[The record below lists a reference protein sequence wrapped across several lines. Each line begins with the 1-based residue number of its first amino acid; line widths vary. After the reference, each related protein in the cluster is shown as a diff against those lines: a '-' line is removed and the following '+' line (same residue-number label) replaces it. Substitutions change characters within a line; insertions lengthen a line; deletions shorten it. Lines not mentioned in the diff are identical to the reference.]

1 VGHRNEEV
9 SGMFMPVYCIK
20 YDRHDRYIITG
31 GDDKLLKI
39 WDADT
44 GALQATLKAH
54 RSEVSDLI
62 VSPDNSF
69 VISAS
74 TTGEVYVW
82 QLDSASC
89 LCEMHDQGSEITCMA
104 WIENTGKKYLIT
116 CGKGGKC
123 CLYKAKHFCNFHADQ
138 GAASPVELIY
148 TPDVQPILAISTH
161 PSGQYFATAT
171 GKGYLLVWSID
182 KIDESE
188 TRNHLMWVW
197 RDITTDLNVL
207 DWSPCGKYL
216 ITGGDDSNILLYNFD
231 IAEATRFLQNNRQP
245 LTGAFKINQKTERI
259 RSYCDSCIWSL
270 NSNYAI
276 ISIHSNPRGRPS
288 SNSIE
293 HAVKVWSM
301 KKQAIQGMLGSECG
315 VLHKNRVFVT
325 KRHPTEERIIMTAD
339 YNGLIVIWDIERMVS
354 LRSFQETGSLIFVPE
369 NSIPIVDGSFSSDG
383 CSFVVSNSMG
393 GFSIYNIGARE
404 EVIAS
409 PVYQF
414 FSTDYHESAQQYL
427 CDMAERKYENQPP
440 VTNFLFLNSF
450 IKDNFAQRFE
460 YGLHEDRR
468 IAYLK
473 EHASRLQP
481 TLVID
486 DEETDIQQ
494 ETPPSS
500 SRRRRYRPSSSDD
513 EHSPPERERLT
524 RSRFRERIYATP
536 EESSLLVDS
545 NPYCTRCKGLLGDR
559 ITVCPDCRRCF
570 HVSCLERLGM
580 QSGTMVCL
588 TCFKSQV
595 RSVRELTY
603 ARRKQIDRSWLE
615 IDQYSQ
621 FVYVPQVGDVVV
633 YFLQGYEDYL
643 KKYTGDPLIDP
654 AALELISPVYM
665 EVVEIEYNW
674 PAIVQFTSNIQEH
687 IQMILTLQTLGENS
701 QIKVLYRL
709 NDVLPEYLILKE
721 IYDTKLHNLY
731 SRIREGQ
738 IAYLKVDGQFERVII
753 RDISP
758 KEEAFADSPWESVV
772 VEFLEGSDSSQGV
785 CTRHSRTQPRVS
797 FWELDLQDNPCPVV
811 LRNVA
816 FDTDLKKK
824 ALKDVERIME
834 TQQAE
839 YFKYPIG
846 QNELPNY
853 FNVIKVQM
861 NIDLIRRRIF
871 NNYYRSSASIEQD
884 ISLVVENSRE
894 YNGEKSPATRDT
906 EFLARRLRDMVK
918 RYLNRS
924 QPGLQIG
931 INLPRP
937 SSLLVG
943 YTYPVNVQSCPPVV
957 IQDAIDEPLTLEEPE
972 ERYCAISG
980 RNKLRK
986 LR

>member
-1 VGHRNEEV
+1 
-9 SGMFMPVYCIK
+9 MPVYCIK

-31 GDDKLLKI
+31 GDDKLIKI

-44 GALQATLKAH
+44 GALQATLKSH

-82 QLDSASC
+82 QLDTAQSI
-89 LCEMHDQGSEITCMA
+89 CEMHDQGSEITCMA
-104 WIENTGKKYLIT
+104 WLENNGKKYLVT

-123 CLYKAKHFCNFHADQ
+123 CLYKTKHFCKIHVDQ
-138 GAASPVELIY
+138 GAASPIELIY

-161 PSGQYFATAT
+161 SSGKYFATACA
-171 GKGYLLVWSID
+171 KGYLLIWSVD

-207 DWSPCGKYL
+207 DWSSCGKYL
-216 ITGGDDSNILLYNFD
+216 ITGGDDSNILVYNFD
-231 IAEATRFLQNNRQP
+231 TSEADRFRNNNRQP
-245 LTGAFKINQKTERI
+245 LTSALKINQKTERI

-270 NSNYAI
+270 NSNYAV

-288 SNSIE
+288 TNSIE
-293 HAVKVWSM
+293 HAVKVWCMKTQSM
-301 KKQAIQGMLGSECG
+301 KGMLGSQCG
-315 VLHKNRVFVT
+315 VLHRNRVFVT

-339 YNGLIVIWDIERMVS
+339 YNGLIVIWDIEKMVS
-354 LRSFQETGSLIFVPE
+354 LKSFQETGSLIFVPE
-369 NSIPIVDGSFSSDG
+369 NNIPIVDGCFASHGF
-383 CSFVVSNSMG
+383 SFVVSNSMG
-393 GFSIYNIGARE
+393 GFSIYNIGGRD
-404 EVIAS
+404 EVISS

-414 FSTDYHESAQQYL
+414 FSTDYNSTAQQYL
-427 CDMAERKYENQPP
+427 CDMAERRYENQPP
-440 VTNFLFLNSF
+440 PTDFCFLNESYTE
-450 IKDNFAQRFE
+450 NSAQRFE

-468 IAYLK
+468 ISYLK
-473 EHASRLQP
+473 DHSAQLQP
-481 TLVID
+481 TSIIEED
-486 DEETDIQQ
+486 ETDIQH
-494 ETPPSS
+494 ETPPSA
-500 SRRRRYRPSSSDD
+500 SRRRRNRLSSSED
-513 EHSPPERERLT
+513 EHSPPEHERLT
-524 RSRFRERIYATP
+524 RSRFRERIYASP

-559 ITVCPDCRRCF
+559 VTVCPDCRRCF
-570 HVSCLERLGM
+570 HAACLEKNGM
-580 QSGTMVCL
+580 LVGTLVCL

-595 RSVRELTY
+595 RSFRELAY

-615 IDQYSQ
+615 IDSYSN

-643 KKYTGDPLIDP
+643 KKYSGDPLIDP
-654 AALELISPVYM
+654 AALDIISPVYM
-665 EVVEIEYNW
+665 EVVDIEYDW
-674 PAIVQFTSNIQEH
+674 PALVQFSSNIQEH
-687 IQMILTLQTLGENS
+687 VQMILTLQVLGENN
-701 QIKVLYRL
+701 QIRVLYRL

-731 SRIREGQ
+731 SRLREGQ

-772 VEFLEGSDSSQGV
+772 VEFLENIDSQRV
-785 CTRHSRTQPRVS
+785 YTRHSRTQPRVS
-797 FWELDLQDNPCPVV
+797 FWELDLQNSPCPVV

-816 FDTDLKKK
+816 FDCDLKRK
-824 ALKDVERIME
+824 ALKDIERIME

-839 YFKYPIG
+839 YFKYQIRT
-846 QNELPNY
+846 NELPNY

-861 NIDLIRRRIF
+861 SIDLIRRRVL
-871 NNYYRSSASIEQD
+871 NNYYRKPASLESD
-884 ISLVVENSRE
+884 ISLIVDNSRQ
-894 YNGEKSPATRDT
+894 YNGDKSPATRDT

-918 RYLNRS
+918 RYFNRS
-924 QPGLQIG
+924 QPALQIG
-931 INLPRP
+931 LNLPRP

-943 YTYPVNVQSCPPVV
+943 YTYPTNVQYSPPVV
-957 IQDAIDEPLTLEEPE
+957 IQDVNDEILYIEEPE
-972 ERYCAISG
+972 ERYCAVNG